1 MSEFC
6 AVRFGRG
13 MGFGNRLYPWARCH
27 LFSLRDGVPML
38 APRWWWPPRVTPLL
52 QAPPPLREWPGHLY
66 VHGIRPLPEYIDGV
80 RRAWIMATSRRNI
93 RFFHGEAGRFRD
105 LAGAHNMLHD
115 ALRRMSTTAP
125 VTRDQPYIAA
135 HVRRGDFG
143 AATAD
148 DLRSRGGLRT
158 PTSWFIAAVRA
169 IRDGVG
175 RSIPVRVVSD
185 GSAGELKELLA
196 EPDVELVRTGA
207 PLGDLL
213 SLAHARVLL
222 ASGSSFSA
230 WGCFLGGMPAATH
243 PGQSLA
249 WFGVQQ

>member
-1 MSEFC
+1 
-6 AVRFGRG
+6 
-13 MGFGNRLYPWARCH
+13 
-27 LFSLRDGVPML
+27 
-38 APRWWWPPRVTPLL
+38 
-52 QAPPPLREWPGHLY
+52 
-66 VHGIRPLPEYIDGV
+66 
-80 RRAWIMATSRRNI
+80 MATSRRNI

-169 IRDGVG
+169 IRDAVG

-249 WFGVQQ
+249 WFGVQQRAFLGEFDPAARESDGFLSAAATALSIA